1 MHLHLLIPDLLLPVD
16 TPSGQGWGPQAS
28 SSSPPTLDAM
38 ETLLAKGRRTPSP
51 ALQLERWLL
60 DRFGV
65 LVEEH
70 GQDDRRDKQDND
82 RAPIGIRA
90 ACAAYS
96 LAGDGGEPGAASW
109 ARADPVHLRVDRDEL
124 VLADASVFG
133 IDEDEARA
141 LAATLNEHF
150 GAALQIDAR
159 QPGRWYARL
168 GSSPSIRT
176 TPLGEARG
184 EPISGHLPSGEDG
197 MHWHALM
204 NEVQM
209 ALHDHPVN
217 EAREARGE
225 MTVNSLWFWG
235 HGVYAPLD
243 KRPFNAVLANDP
255 LARGLAGASGASA
268 LPLADNLQAWL
279 ANAPDEGQTLAVL
292 DTLRAPAR
300 YGDAPGWAEA
310 GAALHRD
317 WIAPALAAL
326 HSGRIGML
334 SVHLPT
340 ALGGLSVETIRGD
353 LRRFWRRRKPLATY
367 VRKRED

>member
-1 MHLHLLIPDLLLPVD
+1 MHLHLLIPDLLLPAD

-28 SSSPPTLDAM
+28 SPPALEALV
-38 ETLLAKGRRTPSP
+38 TLLAKGRRTPSP

-70 GQDDRRDKQDND
+70 GQDDRHDKPND
-82 RAPIGIRA
+82 DHAPIGIRA
-90 ACAAYS
+90 ACAAYA

-204 NEVQM
+204 TEVQM

-225 MTVNSLWFWG
+225 MAVNSLWFWG
-235 HGVYAPLD
+235 HGVHAPLD

-255 LARGLAGASGASA
+255 LARGLAGASGARA

-326 HSGRIGML
+326 RSGRIGML

>member
-16 TPSGQGWGPQAS
+16 TPTGQGWGPKT
-28 SSSPPTLDAM
+28 SSPPTLDAL
-38 ETLLAKGRRTPSP
+38 EILLAKGRRTPSP

-60 DRFGV
+60 DRFGA
-65 LVEEH
+65 LADDDA
-70 GQDDRRDKQDND
+70 QDDRHIKPDDD
-82 RAPIGIRA
+82 SVPAGIRA
-90 ACAAYS
+90 PAAAWS
-96 LAGDGGEPGAASW
+96 LAGDGGEPGNASW
-109 ARADPVHLRVDRDEL
+109 VRADPVHLRVDRDEL
-124 VLADASVFG
+124 MLADASVFG
-133 IDEDEARA
+133 IDATEAQA
-141 LAATLNEHF
+141 LAAALSEHF
-150 GAALQIDAR
+150 GAALQIEAR

-168 GSSPSIRT
+168 DSTPSIRT

-225 MTVNSLWFWG
+225 LPVNSLWFWG
-235 HGVYAPLD
+235 HGVYASLET
-243 KRPFNAVLANDP
+243 RPFNAVLANDP
-255 LARGLAGASGASA
+255 LARGLAGASGATA
-268 LPLADNLQAWL
+268 LPLADSLRDWL
-279 ANAPDEGQTLAVL
+279 ANAPDEGHTLIVL

-317 WIAPALAAL
+317 WIAPALEAL
-326 HSGRIGML
+326 RTGRIGML
-334 SVHLPT
+334 TVHLPT
-340 ALGGLSVETIRGD
+340 ALGGLAVEAIRSD

-367 VRKRED
+367 VPKRAD